1 MIDFGCKKLLIT
13 GGTGSF
19 GKTML
24 KHALEMGFGSIRI
37 LSRDELKQNDLRLNI
52 NSSKVEFFLGDVRD
66 KDSVL
71 AASKNV
77 HYIFHAAALK
87 QVPSCEFFPLE
98 AVKTNILGAANVC
111 DAAIQNGV
119 AKLVVLSTDKAVYP
133 INAMGLTKGLMEKV
147 MISKAREIQG
157 SDTIMCATR
166 YGNVM
171 GSRGSVIPLFVK
183 QIKAGKPVTITN
195 QHMTR
200 FLMGLAESVDLVKF
214 AFENAN
220 NGDIFV
226 RKAPSSTMG
235 DLATALF
242 ELLDREKNIT
252 HIGTRHGEKLFETL
266 LSTEEFRVSEDLGDY
281 FKVPADIR
289 DLNYDKYFAVGEE
302 INEVEVSFNSHNAEL
317 LSVEEIKKLLIKD
330 IHVREIIR
338 A

>member
-1 MIDFGCKKLLIT
+1 MINFENKKLLIT

-24 KHALEMGFGSIRI
+24 KHALELGYGSIRI
-37 LSRDELKQNDLRLNI
+37 LSRDELKQNDLRLSI
-52 NSSKVEFFLGDVRD
+52 NSPKVEFFLGDVRE
-66 KDSVL
+66 KESIL
-71 AASKNV
+71 AATKGV
-77 HYIFHAAALK
+77 DYIFHAAALK

-98 AVKTNILGAANVC
+98 AVKTNVLGAANVC

-119 AKLVVLSTDKAVYP
+119 SKLVVLSTDKAVYP

-147 MISKAREIQG
+147 MISKSREIQG

-171 GSRGSVIPLFVK
+171 GSRGSVIPLFVNK
-183 QIKAGKPVTITN
+183 IKAGEPVTITN
-195 QHMTR
+195 PHMTR
-200 FLMGLAESVDLVKF
+200 FLMGLSESIDLVKF

-226 RKAPSSTMG
+226 RKAPASTVG
-235 DLATALF
+235 DLTTALF
-242 ELLDREKNIT
+242 DLMGKEKNIT

-266 LSTEEFRVSEDLGDY
+266 LSTEEFRVSEDLGNY
-281 FKVPADIR
+281 FKVPADTR
-289 DLNYDKYFAVGEE
+289 DLNYDKYFEVGEE
-302 INEVEVSFNSHNAEL
+302 FNKDEVSFNSHNAEL
-317 LSVEEIKKLLIKD
+317 LSVDKIKMLLMKD
-330 IHVREIIR
+330 IHVREIIC